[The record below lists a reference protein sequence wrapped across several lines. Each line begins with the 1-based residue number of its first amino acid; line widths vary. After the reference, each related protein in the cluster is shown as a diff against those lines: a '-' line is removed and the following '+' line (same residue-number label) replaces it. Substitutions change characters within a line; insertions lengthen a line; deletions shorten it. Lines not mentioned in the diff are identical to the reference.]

1 MISGN
6 DDDWRLCFELGTN
19 HLGSFLRLENMVRKI
34 GDLSERVSVTVQIK
48 EESFYEK
55 FPDYE
60 LTGQNYL
67 DFIELCHKF
76 ENATRYEGLLNTN
89 MNKYRRLWVC
99 VCMAHTLHSRRRCWR
114 TRSTA
119 AHCHAH
125 HDRRPMKADYGTRL
139 THGFI
144 EILVDACPVG
154 VTLR

>member
-67 DFIELCHKF
+67 DFIELCHKLEIQCGLALGPL
-76 ENATRYEGLLNTN
+76 ENVQNLKKQGINPDFI
-89 MNKYRRLWVC
+89 K
-99 VCMAHTLHSRRRCWR
+99 TLSIASADPIFMEKLCR
-114 TRSTA
+114 T
-119 AHCHAH
+119 
-125 HDRRPMKADYGTRL
+125 
-139 THGFI
+139 F
-144 EILVDACPVG
+144 
-154 VTLR
+154 